1 MNLTQHCLRH
11 NLNVFEYTPLTFII
25 DFEDENCD
33 YNLGQF
39 LKTYEYFTPQSL
51 RKMNNS
57 KYVTDHR
64 RKLRSHIQANYFSNR
79 ENKPV
84 KVH

>member
-1 MNLTQHCLRH
+1 MNLTQHCIKH

-39 LKTYEYFTPQSL
+39 LKTYEYFTP
-51 RKMNNS
+51 
-57 KYVTDHR
+57 
-64 RKLRSHIQANYFSNR
+64 
-79 ENKPV
+79 
-84 KVH
+84 